1 MSKRDIL
8 TNKALGRNTLPSN
21 TPLEELVY
29 LVEDI
34 SSKQKQKK
42 RLKMSKITNKVDT
55 NKVNKLLG
63 IIASKDS
70 SYSDKI
76 EAQSSLNE
84 LPMFINSKV
93 DEKVKKCIQL
103 GATKLLENGFVK
115 KLESSHKDLV
125 LDLVEMLDKSC
136 LPRVNEV
143 FSLLNMVKGE
153 SRGSA
158 DTPQIKDLRSDFI
171 NSFLPKHLDL
181 GNVVLCEEREEA
193 RKNNSNLSMKFLV
206 VDLFGNDREITLNLS
221 KVDRNKK

>member
-8 TNKALGRNTLPSN
+8 TNKGLGRNTSPSY

-42 RLKMSKITNKVDT
+42 RLKMANTKVKVDT
-55 NKVNKLLG
+55 NKVNRLLG

-76 EAQSSLNE
+76 DAQSSLNSV
-84 LPMFINSKV
+84 PMFVNDKV

-158 DTPQIKDLRSDFI
+158 DTPEIKDLRSDFI
-171 NSFLPKHLDL
+171 NSFLPKHLEK

-193 RKNNSNLSMKFLV
+193 RKNNSNLSIKFLV

>member
-1 MSKRDIL
+1 
-8 TNKALGRNTLPSN
+8 
-21 TPLEELVY
+21 
-29 LVEDI
+29 
-34 SSKQKQKK
+34 
-42 RLKMSKITNKVDT
+42 MSKITNKVDT

-76 EAQSSLNE
+76 EAQSSLNDV
-84 LPMFINSKV
+84 PMFINDKI
-93 DEKVKKCIQL
+93 DARVKKCIQL

-136 LPRVNEV
+136 VARVNEV

-181 GNVVLCEEREEA
+181 GNVVVCDEREEA
-193 RKNNSNLSMKFLV
+193 RKNNSNLSIKFLV

-221 KVDRNKK
+221 KVDRNKKEKK